1 MFSKATSSGIS
12 LKKGDTLTT
21 DDFDSDQELEKYLVL
36 LLGLQKLLA
45 VEKNII
51 NDIVP
56 NSRHSEV
63 FSRLAQ
69 NSIDLV
75 VKDADSITQRV
86 LRSISRKEWSAVM
99 GIFTAMRHVQI
110 LQPDMAVCDSL
121 QKNVSKL

>member
-1 MFSKATSSGIS
+1 MFLKATASGIS
-12 LKKGDTLTT
+12 LKKGADTLTT

-56 NSRHSEV
+56 NSRHGEV

-75 VKDADSITQRV
+75 VSGSDNFLV
-86 LRSISRKEWSAVM
+86 VY
-99 GIFTAMRHVQI
+99 AMFYLAIGQGR
-110 LQPDMAVCDSL
+110 
-121 QKNVSKL
+121 

>member
-1 MFSKATSSGIS
+1 MFLKATASGIS
-12 LKKGDTLTT
+12 LKKGGDTLTT
-21 DDFDSDQELEKYLVL
+21 DDYDSDQELEKYLVL

-75 VKDADSITQRV
+75 VSFRVSIFW
-86 LRSISRKEWSAVM
+86 L
-99 GIFTAMRHVQI
+99 
-110 LQPDMAVCDSL
+110 
-121 QKNVSKL
+121 